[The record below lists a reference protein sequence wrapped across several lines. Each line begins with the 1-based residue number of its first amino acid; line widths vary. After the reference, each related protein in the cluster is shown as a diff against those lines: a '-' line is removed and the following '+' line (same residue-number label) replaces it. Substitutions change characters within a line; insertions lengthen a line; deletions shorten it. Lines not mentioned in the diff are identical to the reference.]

1 MGDNYFFKT
10 PSIITE
16 IYEVPAVGINNENPD
31 FTLDVGG
38 NIQASNLII
47 KEYIGGCNIE
57 ATEFIQGKIVNA
69 GSNLLWNGYS
79 LYDPCPVDDG
89 SWDIIPFKEDLGMI
103 HESWIRKPTSAETI
117 FEDLYNLA
125 GAAVDIYSLLSSL
138 NDWLAG
144 ATPAATLAAGLPAA
158 LAAGLAGGIT
168 GSALKDALD
177 SLLDDEG
184 DLASESN
191 QVRVAWNN
199 IKNRPIATNINI
211 FGTDRDVYLNNDRFI
226 KLVNSGN
233 FTTDSR
239 NNKILNSTAGAINFI
254 DLGNRKI
261 YANQLH
267 IGNNSNLTINS
278 NNLSF
283 NTIGTI
289 IANQGIMTLNSNSLA
304 LGKIDG
310 SSVIP
315 SYSIS
320 DNGFFL
326 FKPTQS
332 IYFNN
337 NATILGSNCVM
348 SFNSNTFSWGSI
360 DNSNIVSPILGVS
373 GGVLTLHK
381 QARILG
387 PDETFKGS
395 NNYARFEYSLSN
407 GLQFGVGFTSSNI
420 NDIFNVNSNGNIST
434 IGSRISFC
442 NVATITSASKNTLFE
457 NGKSYD
463 TTSTLT
469 LNGDRMVYGN
479 VLLDQ
484 INSNIPS
491 SNFVRPVMD
500 VSHKDGVSIYGRN
513 AFLGSN
519 SVFQITNVNDPLGS
533 NITISNYPRLEWGIN
548 NLSYGY
554 GFCNNPAVNSYDVF
568 KVQQNGILSTLDSQ
582 SMTLI
587 PLTDQFANIRHG
599 NTTIFK
605 DGYIECS
612 NIKVNGNL
620 FIGEDI
626 RINRLGQYLNGRKM
640 IDFILQKLFSRY
652 IEFETEIETR
662 PFGGNL
668 ESVYPNVFSL

>member
-1 MGDNYFFKT
+1 MGDNYFFKE
-10 PSIITE
+10 PRVITE
-16 IYEVPAVGINNENPD
+16 NYEIPAVGINNENPIA
-31 FTLDVGG
+31 TLDVGG
-38 NIQASNLII
+38 DITA
-47 KEYIGGCNIE
+47 CNIDVAE
-57 ATEFIQGKIVNA
+57 LIQGKGINA
-69 GSNLLWNGYS
+69 GSNLYINGYS
-79 LYDPCPVDDG
+79 LYNQCPNNDE
-89 SWDIIPFKEDLGMI
+89 WDTIIPFRSEDGWI
-103 HESWIRKPTSAETI
+103 DSSWIKRPIGAADVIADIIDLAEKGVAIAGLISSIAAWLAGRTP
-117 FEDLYNLA
+117 ESTLAATLPGALA
-125 GAAVDIYSLLSSL
+125 GAV
-138 NDWLAG
+138 AG
-144 ATPAATLAAGLPAA
+144 AGV
-158 LAAGLAGGIT
+158 
-168 GSALKDALD
+168 SAIKDALE
-177 SLLDDEG
+177 SLLDDENEN
-184 DLASESN
+184 ATESN
-191 QVRVAWNN
+191 QVRIAWQNV
-199 IKNRPIATNINI
+199 KKKPIATNINI
-211 FGTDRDVYLNNDRFI
+211 FGTDRDVYLNNDKFI

-233 FTTDSR
+233 FSTDSKD
-239 NNKILNSTAGAINFI
+239 NKILNSTAGAINFI

-283 NTIGTI
+283 NTIGTV

-304 LGKIDG
+304 IGKIDG

-337 NATILGSNCVM
+337 NATLIGSNCVM
-348 SFNSNTFSWGSI
+348 TFNSNTFAYGSI
-360 DNSNIVSPILGVS
+360 DNSNVVSPILGVS

-381 QARILG
+381 TARILG

-395 NNYARFEYSLSN
+395 NNYARIDYSLSN
-407 GLQFGVGFTSSNI
+407 GLQYGVGFTSSNI

-479 VLLDQ
+479 ILLDQ

-500 VSHKDGVSIYGRN
+500 ISHKDGVSIYGRN

-519 SVFQITNVNDPLGS
+519 SVFQITNVNDPLNS
-533 NITISNYPRLEWGIN
+533 NISISNYPRLEWNIDAMR
-548 NLSYGY
+548 YGY
-554 GFCNNPAVNSYDVF
+554 GFCNNPAVNSYDVM
-568 KVQQNGILSTLDSQ
+568 KMEQNGILSTLDSQ

-620 FIGEDI
+620 FIGDDV
-626 RINRLGQYLNGRKM
+626 RINRLGMYLFGKKAM
-640 IDFILQKLFSRY
+640 DFILQRLFSRY
-652 IEFETEIETR
+652 IEFDGIFDNPGFNPNFR
-662 PFGGNL
+662 QD
-668 ESVYPNVFSL
+668 YPDYFAL